1 MEEQILNYLDMSE
14 EQKEKSQ
21 THQIDTID
29 DITKKRVVHNFKFYF
44 ENMLFLLKTRKS
56 FDLKEY
62 SEFIRSNY
70 GEKSL
75 YNGDF
80 ISFVIFLNGKKELT
94 VESDEMFKDYSF
106 NQIRI
111 ITQNDDID
119 FGNGL
124 KITNIII
131 SANS

>member
-1 MEEQILNYLDMSE
+1 MKICY
-14 EQKEKSQ
+14 
-21 THQIDTID
+21 
-29 DITKKRVVHNFKFYF
+29 FY
-44 ENMLFLLKTRKS
+44 LKTRKS

-94 VESDEMFKDYSF
+94 AESDEMFKDYSF
-106 NQIRI
+106 NQIII